1 MSEVNNNKEKTN
13 TITKEVINH
22 INFERTIENILTY
35 TKSINDIAMKVGFDE
50 VDAFDF
56 ANQYYRWS
64 CGFDRNENEKV

>member
-22 INFERTIENILTY
+22 INFERSIEKILTY
-35 TKSINDIAMKVGFDE
+35 AKSINDIAIKVGFDE

-64 CGFDRNENEKV
+64 CGFDKSENEKV

>member
-1 MSEVNNNKEKTN
+1 MSEVNNNKNVTN
-13 TITKEVINH
+13 ITTKEVINH
-22 INFERTIENILTY
+22 INFERSIENILTY
-35 TKSINDIAMKVGFDE
+35 TKLINDIAMKVGFDE

>member
-1 MSEVNNNKEKTN
+1 MSEVNDNKNVINTLNKEF
-13 TITKEVINH
+13 IDRV
-22 INFERTIENILTY
+22 NFERTIENILIY

-64 CGFDRNENEKV
+64 CGFDKSENEKV